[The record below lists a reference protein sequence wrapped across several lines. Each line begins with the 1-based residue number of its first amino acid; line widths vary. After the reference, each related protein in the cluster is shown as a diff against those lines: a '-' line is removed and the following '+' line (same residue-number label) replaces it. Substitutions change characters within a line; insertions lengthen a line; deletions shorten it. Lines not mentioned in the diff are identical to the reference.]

1 MDEKNAPK
9 SIVSQSNTPQS
20 IAPHNETV
28 HRAFRPVGPYR
39 WDGVEVKTY
48 TATGTASNSINKQ
61 ILFDADEKLCAE
73 LRYFEAEPGGYSA
86 LEKHDHVHAVL
97 ILRGRGKVLVGRE
110 LFSIGEHD
118 LVYTPPRTWH
128 QFYAAPDAPLGFLC
142 LVNGE
147 RDRPVRPTEKEIQGF
162 LEDPLLKDVVRY

>member
-1 MDEKNAPK
+1 MDEKNTA
-9 SIVSQSNTPQS
+9 QS
-20 IAPHNETV
+20 IAAHTDTAQNTII

-39 WDGVEVKTY
+39 WDEVDVKTY
-48 TATGTASNSINKQ
+48 SATGTISNRITKQ
-61 ILFDADEKLCAE
+61 ILFEADQNLPAE

-97 ILRGRGKVLVGRE
+97 ILRGRGTVLVGRE
-110 LFSIGEHD
+110 VFPISEND

-128 QFYAAPDAPLGFLC
+128 QFYAAPDSSLGFLC

-147 RDRPVRPTEKEIQGF
+147 RDRPLRPTEEEIQCF
-162 LEDPLLKDVVRY
+162 LEDSLLKDVVRY